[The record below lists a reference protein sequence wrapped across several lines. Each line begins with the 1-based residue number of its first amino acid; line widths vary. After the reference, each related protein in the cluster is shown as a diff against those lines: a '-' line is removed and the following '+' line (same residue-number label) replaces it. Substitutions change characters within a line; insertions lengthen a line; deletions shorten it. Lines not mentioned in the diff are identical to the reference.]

1 MTSGAP
7 VTYRRALITGASS
20 GIGAAT
26 ARALAARGLD
36 LLLIARRADRLA
48 AMREAL
54 RAEFKVDV
62 KIEALDVRDAESVR
76 RLVEAGAL
84 DGVDVLVNN
93 AGLARGVEKVQ
104 DGRLADWDAMIDTNI
119 KGLLYLSRAA
129 LPGMIAAKRGHVV
142 NIGSVAGRWVYPG
155 GAVYCATKFAVR
167 ALSEGM
173 RMDLLGTPVRVT
185 NIEPGMV
192 ETEFSEVRLGDV
204 AQAKAVYEG
213 MTPLT
218 AVDIADAVVWCLAAP
233 AHVNV
238 QELVVFPTAQAAVGQ
253 VQRRP

>member
-233 AHVNV
+233 PHVNV